1 MFILYDL
8 VFILLFVV
16 WLPFYGFR
24 ALFRKKHQ
32 GGLLQRFGVFPR
44 ELDEKLSS
52 GVDVWL
58 HAVSV
63 GEVLAARSILEGL
76 RKEFPAL
83 KLAISTITR
92 TGNDVANSLAGDND
106 IVVYLPLDISFIIK
120 KVLKKSGPKIF
131 LMMET
136 ELWPNLIRVLSK
148 FRIPVALLNA
158 RISPRSFRG
167 YKKVRFIIKGALRRI
182 DFLAMQTQK
191 DAQRAIAL
199 GAPPGRVK
207 VTGNT
212 KFDLAGL
219 ENVSQQEKRRLRDS
233 LGLNEEAQLF
243 VCGSTHK
250 GEEEILL
257 AVYRD
262 LIAEYP
268 DLRLL
273 IAPRH
278 LERIESIER
287 LLSGFDLSS
296 IRSSQFSAGK
306 QAAEHIIILDK
317 MGVLGSL
324 YSIATLVFVGGSL
337 IPRGGQSVIE
347 PAAFAKPV
355 IFGSHM
361 FNFQETVDELLSAK
375 AAIMVQ
381 GKNQLL
387 LACREMLS
395 NPEKR
400 VSLGQKAKDVV
411 EKLSGATER
420 NMELIKE
427 LLFKTGYAM
436 I

>member
-1 MFILYDL
+1 MFIFYDIL
-8 VFILLFVV
+8 FIFLFVV

-24 ALFRKKHQ
+24 ALFRKKYQ

-44 ELDEKLSS
+44 QLDEKIKS

-63 GEVLAARSILEGL
+63 GEVLAARPILTAL
-76 RKEFPAL
+76 RKEFPSL
-83 KLAISTITR
+83 KIAISTITR
-92 TGNDVANSLAGDND
+92 TGNDAAHSLAGDND

-120 KVLKKSGPKIF
+120 KVLRKFRPKVF

-136 ELWPNLIRVLSK
+136 ELWPNLIRTLSK
-148 FRIPVALLNA
+148 FHIPVALLNA
-158 RISPRSFRG
+158 RISPRSFKG
-167 YKKVRFIIKGALRRI
+167 YKKIRFIVKGAFRRI

-199 GAPPGRVK
+199 GAPPDRVK

-219 ENVSQQEKRRLRDS
+219 ENVSRQEKQRLRDS

-262 LIAEYP
+262 LIADYP

-278 LERIESIER
+278 LERIESIEK
-287 LLSGFDLSS
+287 LLSGLEISS
-296 IRSSQFSAGK
+296 VRSSRLSAGK
-306 QAAEHIIILDK
+306 QSADVIILDK
-317 MGVLGSL
+317 MGVLRSL

-355 IFGSHM
+355 IFGPYV
-361 FNFQETVDELLSAK
+361 FNFQEAVDCLLEQE

-381 GKNQLL
+381 GRNQLL
-387 LACREMLS
+387 SACREILNS
-395 NPEKR
+395 PEKR

-420 NMELIKE
+420 NMELIKD
-427 LLFKTGYAM
+427 LLFRVGYAM